1 MKKVISNITKQVK
14 KFKPA
19 SLLQNKVLLYIVAA
33 ISIVHI
39 LLLANSKDFNSVLI
53 FVIVGFLVSFFS
65 KNMIVVLLSAIIFTN
80 LIKMVYSGQEGM
92 KSKKVKEGLEHED
105 DEDEEEDLYDKDDEE
120 EKKEEEEDEGVNLN
134 IKQTPEEKKD
144 AELKKKQETYDK
156 LKNDFNEFQSIQQDI
171 LKNMKEIDPLL
182 TKAEN
187 FIAKFEQ
194 FKKK

>member
-1 MKKVISNITKQVK
+1 MRKVISNITKQVK

-33 ISIVHI
+33 IAIVHI

-53 FVIVGFLVSFFS
+53 FVIVGFLISFFS

-80 LIKMVYSGQEGM
+80 LIKMVYPGQEGM
-92 KSKKVKEGLEHED
+92 KGKKVKEGLD
-105 DEDEEEDLYDKDDEE
+105 NEEEEEELYDEEE
-120 EKKEEEEDEGVNLN
+120 EKKEEEEEEDEGVSLN
-134 IKQTPEEKKD
+134 IKQTAEEKKE

-156 LKNDFNEFQSIQQDI
+156 LKNDFNEFQSIQHDI

-194 FKKK
+194 FKKN

>member
-1 MKKVISNITKQVK
+1 MRKVISNITKQVK

-33 ISIVHI
+33 IAIVHI

-53 FVIVGFLVSFFS
+53 FVIVGFLISFFS

-80 LIKMVYSGQEGM
+80 LIKMVYPGREGM
-92 KSKKVKEGLEHED
+92 KAKKVKEGLEHED
-105 DEDEEEDLYDKDDEE
+105 EEEEEEELYDEEE
-120 EKKEEEEDEGVNLN
+120 EKKEEEEDKGISLN
-134 IKQTPEEKKD
+134 IKQTAEEKKE

-156 LKNDFNEFQSIQQDI
+156 LKNDFNEFQSIQHDI

-194 FKKK
+194 FKKN

>member
-1 MKKVISNITKQVK
+1 MRKVISNITKQVK

-33 ISIVHI
+33 IAIVLI

-53 FVIVGFLVSFFS
+53 FVIVGFLISFFS

-80 LIKMVYSGQEGM
+80 LIKMVYPGREGM
-92 KSKKVKEGLEHED
+92 KAKKVKEGLEHED
-105 DEDEEEDLYDKDDEE
+105 EEEEEEELYDEEE
-120 EKKEEEEDEGVNLN
+120 EKKEEEEDEGVSLN
-134 IKQTPEEKKD
+134 IKQTAEEKKE

-156 LKNDFNEFQSIQQDI
+156 LKNDFNEFQSIQHDI

-194 FKKK
+194 FKKN

>member
-33 ISIVHI
+33 IAIVHI

-53 FVIVGFLVSFFS
+53 FVIVGFLISFFS

-80 LIKMVYSGQEGM
+80 LIKMVYPGQEGM
-92 KSKKVKEGLEHED
+92 KGKKVKEGLEHED
-105 DEDEEEDLYDKDDEE
+105 DEDEEEDLYDKE
-120 EKKEEEEDEGVNLN
+120 EKEKEEEEEDEGVSLN
-134 IKQTPEEKKD
+134 IKQTAEEKKD

-156 LKNDFNEFQSIQQDI
+156 LKTDFNEFQSIQQDI

-187 FIAKFEQ
+187 FIAKFEK

>member
-33 ISIVHI
+33 IAIVHI
-39 LLLANSKDFNSVLI
+39 LLLANSKDYNSVLI
-53 FVIVGFLVSFFS
+53 FVIVGFLISFFS
-65 KNMIVVLLSAIIFTN
+65 KNMIVILLSAIVFTN
-80 LIKMVYSGQEGM
+80 LIKMIYPGKEGM
-92 KSKKVKEGLEHED
+92 KGKKVKEGLEHED
-105 DEDEEEDLYDKDDEE
+105 EEEDLYDEEDKEEKEEEEEEDKGISLNIKQTEE
-120 EKKEEEEDEGVNLN
+120 EKKE
-134 IKQTPEEKKD
+134 
-144 AELKKKQETYDK
+144 AELKKKKETYDK
-156 LKNDFNEFQSIQQDI
+156 LKNDFNEFQSIQQEI

-182 TKAEN
+182 TKAET

>member
-1 MKKVISNITKQVK
+1 MRKVISNITKQVK

-33 ISIVHI
+33 IAIVHI

-65 KNMIVVLLSAIIFTN
+65 KNMIVILLSAIIFTN
-80 LIKMVYSGQEGM
+80 LIKMVYLGQEGM
-92 KSKKVKEGLEHED
+92 KGKKVKEGLD
-105 DEDEEEDLYDKDDEE
+105 NEEEEEEEEELYDEEE
-120 EKKEEEEDEGVNLN
+120 EKKEEEEDEGVSLN
-134 IKQTPEEKKD
+134 IKQTAEEKKD

>member
-1 MKKVISNITKQVK
+1 MRKVISNITKQVK

-80 LIKMVYSGQEGM
+80 LIKMVYPGREGM
-92 KSKKVKEGLEHED
+92 KSKKVKEGLENED
-105 DEDEEEDLYDKDDEE
+105 DEEEEELYDEEE
-120 EKKEEEEDEGVNLN
+120 EKKEEEE
-134 IKQTPEEKKD
+134 EE
-144 AELKKKQETYDK
+144 AE
-156 LKNDFNEFQSIQQDI
+156 
-171 LKNMKEIDPLL
+171 KE
-182 TKAEN
+182 E
-187 FIAKFEQ
+187 EE
-194 FKKK
+194 

>member
-1 MKKVISNITKQVK
+1 MRKVISNITKQVK

-33 ISIVHI
+33 IAIVHI

-53 FVIVGFLVSFFS
+53 FVIVGFLISFFS

-80 LIKMVYSGQEGM
+80 LIKMVYPGREGM
-92 KSKKVKEGLEHED
+92 KAKKVKEGLEHED
-105 DEDEEEDLYDKDDEE
+105 EEEEEEELYDEEE
-120 EKKEEEEDEGVNLN
+120 EKKEEEEDEGVSLN
-134 IKQTPEEKKD
+134 IKQTAEEKKE

-156 LKNDFNEFQSIQQDI
+156 LKNDFNEFQSIQHDI

-194 FKKK
+194 FKKN

>member
-1 MKKVISNITKQVK
+1 MRKVISNITKQVK

-33 ISIVHI
+33 IAIVHI

-53 FVIVGFLVSFFS
+53 FVIVGFLISFFS

-80 LIKMVYSGQEGM
+80 LIKMVYPGQEGM
-92 KSKKVKEGLEHED
+92 KGKKVKEGLD
-105 DEDEEEDLYDKDDEE
+105 NEEEEEEEEELYDEEE
-120 EKKEEEEDEGVNLN
+120 EKKEEEEDEGVSLN
-134 IKQTPEEKKD
+134 IKQTAEEKKE

-156 LKNDFNEFQSIQQDI
+156 LKNDFNEFQSIQHDI

-194 FKKK
+194 FKKN

>member
-1 MKKVISNITKQVK
+1 MRKVISNITKQVK

-80 LIKMVYSGQEGM
+80 LIKMVYPGREGM
-92 KSKKVKEGLEHED
+92 KSKKVKEGLENED

>member
-33 ISIVHI
+33 IAIVHI
-39 LLLANSKDFNSVLI
+39 LLLANSKDYNSVLI
-53 FVIVGFLVSFFS
+53 FVIVGFLISFFS
-65 KNMIVVLLSAIIFTN
+65 KNMIVILLSAIVFTN
-80 LIKMVYSGQEGM
+80 LIKMIYPGKEGM
-92 KSKKVKEGLEHED
+92 KGKKVKEGLD
-105 DEDEEEDLYDKDDEE
+105 PEDEEEDLYDEE
-120 EKKEEEEDEGVNLN
+120 DKEEKEEEEEDKGISLN
-134 IKQTPEEKKD
+134 IKQTEEQKKE
-144 AELKKKQETYDK
+144 AELQKKKETYDK
-156 LKNDFNEFQSIQQDI
+156 LKTDFNEFQSIQQDI

-182 TKAEN
+182 TKAET

>member
-1 MKKVISNITKQVK
+1 MRKVISNITKQVK

-33 ISIVHI
+33 IAIVHI

-53 FVIVGFLVSFFS
+53 FVIVGFLISFFS

-80 LIKMVYSGQEGM
+80 LIKMVYPGREGM
-92 KSKKVKEGLEHED
+92 KAKKVKEGLEHED
-105 DEDEEEDLYDKDDEE
+105 EEEEEEELYDEEE
-120 EKKEEEEDEGVNLN
+120 EKKEEEEDEGVSLN
-134 IKQTPEEKKD
+134 IKQTPEEKKA

>member
-1 MKKVISNITKQVK
+1 MRKVISNITKQVK

-53 FVIVGFLVSFFS
+53 FVIVGFLISFFS

-80 LIKMVYSGQEGM
+80 LIKMVYPGREGM
-92 KSKKVKEGLEHED
+92 KAKKVKEGLEHED
-105 DEDEEEDLYDKDDEE
+105 EEEEEEELYDEEE
-120 EKKEEEEDEGVNLN
+120 EKKEEEEDEGVSLN
-134 IKQTPEEKKD
+134 IKQTAEEKKE

-156 LKNDFNEFQSIQQDI
+156 LKNDFNEFQSIQHDI

-194 FKKK
+194 FKKN

>member
-33 ISIVHI
+33 IAIVHI

-53 FVIVGFLVSFFS
+53 FVIVGFLISFFS

-80 LIKMVYSGQEGM
+80 LIKMVYPGREGM
-92 KSKKVKEGLEHED
+92 KAKKVKEGLEHED
-105 DEDEEEDLYDKDDEE
+105 EEEEEEELYDEEE
-120 EKKEEEEDEGVNLN
+120 EKKEEEEDEGVSLN
-134 IKQTPEEKKD
+134 IKQTAEEKKE

-156 LKNDFNEFQSIQQDI
+156 LKNDFNEFQSIQHDI

-194 FKKK
+194 FKKN

>member
-33 ISIVHI
+33 IAIVHI
-39 LLLANSKDFNSVLI
+39 LLLANSKDYNSVLI
-53 FVIVGFLVSFFS
+53 FVIVGFLISFFS
-65 KNMIVVLLSAIIFTN
+65 KNMIVILLSAIVFTN
-80 LIKMVYSGQEGM
+80 LIKMIYPGKEGM
-92 KSKKVKEGLEHED
+92 KGKKVKEGLEHED
-105 DEDEEEDLYDKDDEE
+105 EEEDLYDEE
-120 EKKEEEEDEGVNLN
+120 DKEDKEEKEEEEDEGVTLN
-134 IKQTPEEKKD
+134 IKQTAEEKKE
-144 AELKKKQETYDK
+144 AELQKKKETYDK
-156 LKNDFNEFQSIQQDI
+156 LKTDFNEFQSIQQEI

-182 TKAEN
+182 TKAET

>member
-1 MKKVISNITKQVK
+1 MRKVISNITKQVK

-33 ISIVHI
+33 IAIVHI

-53 FVIVGFLVSFFS
+53 FVIVGFLISFFS

-80 LIKMVYSGQEGM
+80 LIKMVYPGREGM
-92 KSKKVKEGLEHED
+92 KAKKVKEGLEHED
-105 DEDEEEDLYDKDDEE
+105 EEEEEEELYDEEE
-120 EKKEEEEDEGVNLN
+120 EKKEEEEDEGVSLN
-134 IKQTPEEKKD
+134 IKQTAEEKKD

>member
-1 MKKVISNITKQVK
+1 MRKVISNITKQVK

-33 ISIVHI
+33 IAIVHI

-53 FVIVGFLVSFFS
+53 FVIVGFLISFFS

-80 LIKMVYSGQEGM
+80 LIKMVYPGQEGM
-92 KSKKVKEGLEHED
+92 KGKKVKEGLEHED
-105 DEDEEEDLYDKDDEE
+105 EEEEEEELYDEEE
-120 EKKEEEEDEGVNLN
+120 EKKEEEEDEGVSLN
-134 IKQTPEEKKD
+134 IKQTAEEKKE

-156 LKNDFNEFQSIQQDI
+156 LKNDFNEFQSIQHDI

-194 FKKK
+194 FKKN

>member
-1 MKKVISNITKQVK
+1 MRKVISNITKQVK

-33 ISIVHI
+33 IAIVHI

-53 FVIVGFLVSFFS
+53 FVIVGFLISFFS

-80 LIKMVYSGQEGM
+80 LIKMVYPGQEGM
-92 KSKKVKEGLEHED
+92 KGKKVKEGLD
-105 DEDEEEDLYDKDDEE
+105 NEEEEEEEEELYDEEE
-120 EKKEEEEDEGVNLN
+120 EKKEEEEEDEGVSLN
-134 IKQTPEEKKD
+134 IKQTAEEKKE

-156 LKNDFNEFQSIQQDI
+156 LKNDFNEFQSIQHDI

-194 FKKK
+194 FKKN

>member
-33 ISIVHI
+33 IAIVHI
-39 LLLANSKDFNSVLI
+39 LLLANSKDYNSVLI
-53 FVIVGFLVSFFS
+53 FVIVGFLISFFS
-65 KNMIVVLLSAIIFTN
+65 KNMIVILLSAIVFTN
-80 LIKMVYSGQEGM
+80 LIKMIYPGKEGM
-92 KSKKVKEGLEHED
+92 KGKKVKEGLEHED
-105 DEDEEEDLYDKDDEE
+105 EEEDLYDEEDKEEKEEEEEEDKGISLNIKQTEE
-120 EKKEEEEDEGVNLN
+120 EKKE
-134 IKQTPEEKKD
+134 
-144 AELKKKQETYDK
+144 AELKKKKETYDK
-156 LKNDFNEFQSIQQDI
+156 LKTDFNEFQSIQQDI

-182 TKAEN
+182 TKAET

>member
-1 MKKVISNITKQVK
+1 MRKVISNITKQVK

-33 ISIVHI
+33 IAIVHI

-53 FVIVGFLVSFFS
+53 FVIVGFLISFFS

-80 LIKMVYSGQEGM
+80 LIKMVYPGQEGM
-92 KSKKVKEGLEHED
+92 KGKKVKEGLENED
-105 DEDEEEDLYDKDDEE
+105 DEDEEDDLYDKDDEE
-120 EKKEEEEDEGVNLN
+120 EKKEDEEDEGVSLN
-134 IKQTPEEKKD
+134 IKQTAEEKKD

>member
-1 MKKVISNITKQVK
+1 MRKVISNITKQVK

-33 ISIVHI
+33 IAIVHI

-53 FVIVGFLVSFFS
+53 FVIVGFLISFFS

-80 LIKMVYSGQEGM
+80 LIKMVYPGQEGM
-92 KSKKVKEGLEHED
+92 KGKKVKEGLD
-105 DEDEEEDLYDKDDEE
+105 NEEEEEEEEELYDEEE
-120 EKKEEEEDEGVNLN
+120 EKKEEEEDEGVSLN
-134 IKQTPEEKKD
+134 IKQTAEEKKD

-156 LKNDFNEFQSIQQDI
+156 LKNDFNEFQSIQHDI

-194 FKKK
+194 FKKN

>member
-33 ISIVHI
+33 IAIVHI
-39 LLLANSKDFNSVLI
+39 LLLANSKDYNSVLI
-53 FVIVGFLVSFFS
+53 FVIVGFLISFFS
-65 KNMIVVLLSAIIFTN
+65 KNMIVILLSAIVFTN
-80 LIKMVYSGQEGM
+80 LIKMIYPGKEGM
-92 KSKKVKEGLEHED
+92 KGKKVKEGLEHED
-105 DEDEEEDLYDKDDEE
+105 EEEDLYDEEDKEEKEEEEEEDKGISLNIKQTEE
-120 EKKEEEEDEGVNLN
+120 EKKE
-134 IKQTPEEKKD
+134 
-144 AELKKKQETYDK
+144 AELKKKKETYDK

-182 TKAEN
+182 TKAET

>member
-33 ISIVHI
+33 IAIVHI
-39 LLLANSKDFNSVLI
+39 LLLANSKDYNSVLI
-53 FVIVGFLVSFFS
+53 FVIVGFLISFFS
-65 KNMIVVLLSAIIFTN
+65 KNMIVILLSAIVFTN
-80 LIKMVYSGQEGM
+80 LIKMIYPGKEGM
-92 KSKKVKEGLEHED
+92 KGKKVKEGLEHED
-105 DEDEEEDLYDKDDEE
+105 EEEDLYDEE
-120 EKKEEEEDEGVNLN
+120 DKEEKEEEEDEGVTLN
-134 IKQTPEEKKD
+134 IKQTAEEKKE
-144 AELKKKQETYDK
+144 AELQKKKETYDK
-156 LKNDFNEFQSIQQDI
+156 LKTDFNEFQSIQQEI

-182 TKAEN
+182 TKAET

>member
-1 MKKVISNITKQVK
+1 MRKVISNITKQVK

-80 LIKMVYSGQEGM
+80 LIKMVYPGREGM
-92 KSKKVKEGLEHED
+92 KSKKVKEGLENED
-105 DEDEEEDLYDKDDEE
+105 DEEEEELYDEEE
-120 EKKEEEEDEGVNLN
+120 EKKEEEEEDEGVSLN

>member
-1 MKKVISNITKQVK
+1 MRKVISNITKQVK

-33 ISIVHI
+33 IAIVHI

-53 FVIVGFLVSFFS
+53 FVIVGFLISFFS
-65 KNMIVVLLSAIIFTN
+65 KNMIVILLSAIIFTN
-80 LIKMVYSGQEGM
+80 LIKMVYPGQEGM
-92 KSKKVKEGLEHED
+92 KGKKVKEGLD
-105 DEDEEEDLYDKDDEE
+105 NEEEEEEEEELYDEEE
-120 EKKEEEEDEGVNLN
+120 EKKEEEEDEGVSLN
-134 IKQTPEEKKD
+134 IKQTAEEKKE

-156 LKNDFNEFQSIQQDI
+156 LKNDFNEFQSIQHDI

-194 FKKK
+194 FKKN

>member
-1 MKKVISNITKQVK
+1 MRKVISNITKQVK

-33 ISIVHI
+33 IAIVHI

-53 FVIVGFLVSFFS
+53 FVIVGFLISFFS

-80 LIKMVYSGQEGM
+80 LIKMVYPGQEGM
-92 KSKKVKEGLEHED
+92 KSKKVKEGLENED
-105 DEDEEEDLYDKDDEE
+105 DEDEEDLYDKDDEE
-120 EKKEEEEDEGVNLN
+120 EKEEEDEGVSLN
-134 IKQTPEEKKD
+134 IKQTAEEKKD

>member
-33 ISIVHI
+33 IAIVHI
-39 LLLANSKDFNSVLI
+39 LLLANSKDYNSVLI
-53 FVIVGFLVSFFS
+53 FVIVGFLISFFS
-65 KNMIVVLLSAIIFTN
+65 KNMIVILLSAIVFTN
-80 LIKMVYSGQEGM
+80 LIKMIYPGKEGM
-92 KSKKVKEGLEHED
+92 KGKKVKEGLEHED
-105 DEDEEEDLYDKDDEE
+105 EEEDLYDEEDKEEKEEEEEEEDKGISLNIKQTEE
-120 EKKEEEEDEGVNLN
+120 EKKE
-134 IKQTPEEKKD
+134 
-144 AELKKKQETYDK
+144 AELKKKKETYDK

-182 TKAEN
+182 TKAET

>member
-1 MKKVISNITKQVK
+1 MRKVISNITKQVK

-80 LIKMVYSGQEGM
+80 LIKMVYPGREGM
-92 KSKKVKEGLEHED
+92 KSKKVKEGLENED
-105 DEDEEEDLYDKDDEE
+105 DEEEEELYDEEE
-120 EKKEEEEDEGVNLN
+120 EKKEEEEEDEGVSLN
-134 IKQTPEEKKD
+134 IKQTPEEKKA

>member
-1 MKKVISNITKQVK
+1 MRKVISNITKQVK

-33 ISIVHI
+33 IAIVHI

-53 FVIVGFLVSFFS
+53 FVIVGFLISFFS

-80 LIKMVYSGQEGM
+80 LIKMVYPGQEGM
-92 KSKKVKEGLEHED
+92 KGKKVKEGLD
-105 DEDEEEDLYDKDDEE
+105 NEEEGEELYDEEE
-120 EKKEEEEDEGVNLN
+120 EKKEEEEEEDEGVSLN
-134 IKQTPEEKKD
+134 IKQTAEEKKE

-156 LKNDFNEFQSIQQDI
+156 LKNDFNEFQSIQHDI

-194 FKKK
+194 FKKN